1 MKSFLK
7 YFVPVLFIV
16 SLLFVSCEYEFIVP
30 EELPPVD
37 TTVVVSFDTIIAPI
51 FTDQGCT
58 ACHSGSTSPNLSPGN
73 AYASIVPALV
83 NTGNPELSTI
93 YTRPH
98 PDGGHFLTYT
108 PLQAQDVLQWIT
120 QGALDN

>member
-1 MKSFLK
+1 MKKLLK
-7 YFVPVLFIV
+7 YFIPILFII

-37 TTVVVSFDTIIAPI
+37 TTVIISFDTLIAPI
-51 FTDQGCT
+51 YTDQGCT

-73 AYASIVPALV
+73 AYASIVPGLV
-83 NTGNPELSTI
+83 NLVDPELSTI
-93 YTRPH
+93 YTKPH
-98 PDGGHFLTYT
+98 PDGDHFQTYT

>member
-1 MKSFLK
+1 MKRFLK

-58 ACHSGSTSPNLSPGN
+58 ACHSGGTAPNLSEGN
-73 AYASIVPALV
+73 AYASIVPSLV
-83 NTGNPELSTI
+83 NLANPDLSII
-93 YTRPH
+93 YTKPH
-98 PDGGHFLTYT
+98 PDGGHFKTYT

>member
-51 FTDQGCT
+51 FAEQGCT
-58 ACHSGSTSPNLSPGN
+58 GCHSGGTAPNLSQGN
-73 AYASIVPALV
+73 EYVSIVPDLV
-83 NTGNPELSTI
+83 NLVDPELSTI
-93 YTRPH
+93 YTKPH
-98 PDGGHFLTYT
+98 PDGDHFNTYT
-108 PLQAQDVLQWIT
+108 PLQAQDILQWIT